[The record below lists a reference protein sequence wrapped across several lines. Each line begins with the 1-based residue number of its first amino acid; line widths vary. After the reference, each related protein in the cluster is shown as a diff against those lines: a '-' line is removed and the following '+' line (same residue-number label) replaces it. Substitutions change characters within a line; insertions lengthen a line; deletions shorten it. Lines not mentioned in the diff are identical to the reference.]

1 MTTTVIEKDFCE
13 KILVRI
19 HELSNIHKIDMVEA
33 TTLFCEEQDI
43 DPTELVKQLKPNDVL
58 QLRQAAISGNYVRK
72 RVATLGA
79 VLPI

>member
-1 MTTTVIEKDFCE
+1 MTTTVIEKDFSE

-19 HELSNIHKIDMVEA
+19 HELSNTHKIDMVEA
-33 TTLFCEEQDI
+33 TTRFCEEQDI
-43 DPTELVKQLKPNDVL
+43 DPIELVKQLKPNDVL

-72 RVATLGA
+72 KVATLGA